1 MRRGLRVCSSKIYMT
16 DNTEEEKIVVDP
28 VAPVVVVDEAADVVV
43 ATGKAPEKKS
53 FNRGASRDS
62 RRGGGGRT
70 GGRPRGNRPRDE
82 RRSEF
87 AQKLI
92 GIRRVARVMAGGRRF
107 NFSAALVLGDKKGRV
122 GVGLGKAADTALAIE
137 KATRAAKRAM
147 ITINLSKNRSIL
159 HNVAAKFCASRV
171 EIRPSPGRGLVAGS
185 SVRTVLEL
193 GGVSDV
199 TAKLLSRS
207 KNPVNNARAA
217 IKALQQ
223 AGRPFSKGGSSSDS
237 ENGKSVNL

>member
-1 MRRGLRVCSSKIYMT
+1 MYMT
-16 DNTEEEKIVVDP
+16 DENTPEIVPD
-28 VAPVVVVDEAADVVV
+28 AVV
-43 ATGKAPEKKS
+43 AVPAQAASDTRAAKPGFAGRGG
-53 FNRGASRDS
+53 NRD
-62 RRGGGGRT
+62 RRGGRP
-70 GGRPRGNRPRDE
+70 GGRPGGRRGGDE

-122 GVGLGKAADTALAIE
+122 GVGLGKAADTAQAIE

-147 ITINLSKNRSIL
+147 IQLNLTKTRSIP
-159 HNVAAKFCASRV
+159 HNIEAKYCASRV
-171 EIRPSPGRGLVAGS
+171 EIRPSAGRGLVAGS

-193 GGVSDV
+193 AGVSDV

-217 IKALQQ
+217 IEALKKV
-223 AGRPFSKGGSSSDS
+223 SMK
-237 ENGKSVNL
+237 